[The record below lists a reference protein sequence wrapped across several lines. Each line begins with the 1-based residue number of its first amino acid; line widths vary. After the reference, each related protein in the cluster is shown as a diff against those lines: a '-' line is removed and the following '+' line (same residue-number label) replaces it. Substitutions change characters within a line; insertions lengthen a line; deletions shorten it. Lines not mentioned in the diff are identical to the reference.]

1 MSRKPVHHNI
11 RLIPGRAAWMAALRL
26 SMSQGA
32 SPAESRAVTL
42 SFFAALL
49 LSTDPAAAWAARG
62 HWPLTVDA
70 VTPAH
75 HQYRA
80 LSRLPN
86 SGNAVHQSRPP
97 PVLVCMW
104 GLSSVD
110 TD

>member
-1 MSRKPVHHNI
+1 VSRKPVHHNI
-11 RLIPGRAAWMAALRL
+11 RLTPGRAAWIAALRL

-32 SPAESRAVTL
+32 SPADSRAVTL

-49 LSTDPAAAWAARG
+49 LSTDPAAAWAACG

-80 LSRLPN
+80 LELYQIR
-86 SGNAVHQSRPP
+86 GNADPQSRPP